1 MTRSAR
7 IFCALTVLALLL
19 TTLGTGTRAKEAART
34 ASTAGVPTEI
44 ATACEHSHGAF
55 TTWAPQEFECPVC
68 KTKNTFMVVMSYGS
82 YIYQWPSK
90 FQLVFWPNTDGAAWY
105 SCKKCR
111 YTRFMG
117 GFDKVPKEKLAE
129 LRTMLE
135 GVTLPPQKEVADKDG
150 SRTPPYLQIP
160 TSDKL
165 VVVEKIE
172 RLLGGR
178 DDDYWSHFYRIQG
191 YHYAAEKK
199 QTEADEARKKALAI
213 IERQLL
219 DKSKDGQRKEFLLL
233 AGAMQ
238 YFLRDDAKAKASFE
252 QAAKLELANPE
263 LNAEQNKNYGD
274 YLTQLIKEYL
284 EILQK
289 GAGPRDKPDNDSQ

>member
-1 MTRSAR
+1 
-7 IFCALTVLALLL
+7 
-19 TTLGTGTRAKEAART
+19 
-34 ASTAGVPTEI
+34 
-44 ATACEHSHGAF
+44 
-55 TTWAPQEFECPVC
+55 
-68 KTKNTFMVVMSYGS
+68 MVVVSYGN
-82 YIYQWPSK
+82 YIYRWPSK
-90 FQLVFWPNTDGAAWY
+90 FQLIFWPNTDGTAWY

-117 GFDKVPKEKLAE
+117 SFEKVPKEKLAE

-135 GVTLPPQKEVADKDG
+135 GVKLPPQKEVPDKDG
-150 SRTPPYLQIP
+150 SRRPPYLDIP

-178 DDDYWSHFYRIQG
+178 DDDDWSHFYRVQG
-191 YHYAAEKK
+191 YHFAAEKK

-289 GAGPRDKPDNDSQ
+289 GKGPRDQPDANDQ